1 MAESVKAFGIGAIG
15 ILLSYSLIAVYVLN
29 IWLVQSRGLG
39 AFRSLMAAEV
49 ILIALGSFGARL
61 GFGTVRETM
70 SPNWA
75 AASGAAFGLTF
86 GVLLPSYTPFLSF
99 LTDCVW
105 GLGAIVLEAA
115 LSRVAAII
123 ASRT

>member
-39 AFRSLMAAEV
+39 TFRSLMAAEV

-75 AASGAAFGLTF
+75 AFGLTF
-86 GVLLPSYTPFLSF
+86 GVLLSSYTPFLSF

-105 GLGAIVLEAA
+105 GLGAIVLGAA